1 MASATLN
8 ALAEQD
14 INTADRL
21 LAVRRLD
28 HKQDAASTNPR
39 AAVSAATVQ
48 QVTSPSRSRAY
59 AVLRQQRRET
69 ASPNGPAGHWPTWKP
84 TARPDTRPLKATRRR
99 FCSGRCRTAAK
110 TGRAA
115 APARALQ
122 ARPRCRYEG
131 LRAKAAST
139 TFPDEAAAC
148 NAKADNSATNTASS
162 STRYGPRASRKV
174 VFNASRAG

>member
-1 MASATLN
+1 
-8 ALAEQD
+8 
-14 INTADRL
+14 
-21 LAVRRLD
+21 
-28 HKQDAASTNPR
+28 
-39 AAVSAATVQ
+39 
-48 QVTSPSRSRAY
+48 VTSPSRSRAY

-122 ARPRCRYEG
+122 ARPLPLRRAQGQGRLDHLPGRGRRLQRQGRQLRDKYG
-131 LRAKAAST
+131 L
-139 TFPDEAAAC
+139 
-148 NAKADNSATNTASS
+148 
-162 STRYGPRASRKV
+162 
-174 VFNASRAG
+174 